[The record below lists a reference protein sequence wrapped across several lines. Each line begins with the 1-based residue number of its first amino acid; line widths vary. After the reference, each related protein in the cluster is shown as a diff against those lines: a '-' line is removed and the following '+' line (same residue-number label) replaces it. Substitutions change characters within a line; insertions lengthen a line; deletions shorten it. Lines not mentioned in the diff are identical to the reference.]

1 MIDLGSR
8 IKTLR
13 IEHRLTQQ
21 QLANLLG
28 VTKAVVSAYELG
40 SRSPSYDVLIRIAQ
54 VFGVSTDFL
63 FGLSKGKTIDI
74 SDLSDKNAALVTDL
88 VQALSEKNR
97 EKKDI

>member
-13 IEHRLTQQ
+13 IERRLTQQ

-40 SRSPSYDVLIRIAQ
+40 SRSPSYDCL
-54 VFGVSTDFL
+54 L
-63 FGLSKGKTIDI
+63 YTI
-74 SDLSDKNAALVTDL
+74 
-88 VQALSEKNR
+88 
-97 EKKDI
+97 